1 MAGRDFRTLKLE
13 ILAETKNFVAGMNAG
28 EKKTKTF
35 GDKLAEFGKKAG
47 LALAAATA
55 AVSAFA
61 IKIAVDGV
69 KAASDLSE
77 SVSKVGVLF
86 GDSASKIEAFAESA
100 AASLGQTKQ
109 QALDA
114 ASTFAIFGSSAGLAG
129 DDLVEFS
136 TDFTNLAS
144 DLASFNNTSPEDAI
158 QAIGAALRGEALPLR
173 RYGVLLD
180 EATLRQAAFELGIIS
195 TTKQALTPQQ
205 KVLAAQEVIYKQTT
219 AAQGDFLRTSDGLA
233 NSQRILNAQ
242 LANIRTEIGT
252 ALLPIVLKLTQ
263 IFSNNVLPVIQSV
276 ADAFSKR
283 AGGLG
288 EGLFEFVD
296 GVKLFLLPIIDGAI
310 NAFNDI
316 KGAIRE
322 NIDEFQSFF
331 NVVKSLAPIIGT
343 TIGAALNVIG
353 DIAAV
358 VINVISNVLGVIS
371 GIVNKAIDAINVIIR
386 AVNRIPGVNIPQIG
400 GVGSGGG
407 GGTAGATG
415 TGFSQLSGLGQGV
428 AGAVAGAVAAGGFD
442 GSPVGGG
449 SAGTGAGVGTTGVL
463 GATSANDLVKRLTAV
478 NDAFTDLTFQVAT
491 NGISQKAAAQQ
502 FDKLTKEFAVLEKQ
516 ANKLTAEPVVL
527 GGTPFGQQGGN
538 TTNIYVTGAVDPEGT
553 ARAVANSLNSQAARS
568 VTALRDRVN

>member
-35 GDKLAEFGKKAG
+35 GDKLADFGKKAG

-55 AVSAFA
+55 AVGAFA

-69 KAASDLSE
+69 KAASNLSE
-77 SVSKVGVLF
+77 TVSKVGVLF
-86 GDSASKIEAFAESA
+86 GDSAAQIEAFAETA
-100 AASLGQTKQ
+100 AESLGQTKQ
-109 QALDA
+109 EALDA
-114 ASTFAIFGSSAGLAG
+114 SATFAIFGKSAGLSG
-129 DDLVEFS
+129 DELVKFS
-136 TDFTNLAS
+136 TGFTSLAS
-144 DLASFNNTSPEDAI
+144 DLASFNDTSPEDAI

-233 NSQRILNAQ
+233 NTQRKLNAQ
-242 LANIRTEIGT
+242 LTNIRTEIGT

-263 IFSNNVLPVIQSV
+263 SFSNNVLPVIQSV
-276 ADAFSKR
+276 ADAFSSR

-343 TIGAALNVIG
+343 TIGAALNVVG

-371 GIVNKAIDAINVIIR
+371 GIVNKVIDAINVIIR

-400 GVGSGGG
+400 GVGSSG

-428 AGAVAGAVAAGGFD
+428 AGAVAGAVAAGGF
-442 GSPVGGG
+442 GESPVGGG

>member
-1 MAGRDFRTLKLE
+1 MAKDFRTLKLE
-13 ILAETKNFVAGMNAG
+13 ILAETKNFIAGMNEG
-28 EKKTKTF
+28 EKKTQSF
-35 GDKLAEFGKKAG
+35 GDKLGEFGKKAG

-55 AVSAFA
+55 AVGAFA

-86 GDSASKIEAFAESA
+86 GDSSAKIEAFAEQA
-100 AASLGQTKQ
+100 AQSLGQTKQ

-114 ASTFAIFGSSAGLAG
+114 ASTFAIFGKSAGLAG
-129 DDLVEFS
+129 DDLVKFS
-136 TDFTNLAS
+136 TDFTTLAS

-158 QAIGAALRGEALPLR
+158 QAIGAALRGETEPLR

-180 EATLRQAAFELGIIS
+180 DASLRQAALSLGIIR
-195 TTKQALTPQQ
+195 TTKEALTPQQ
-205 KVLAAQEVIYKQTT
+205 KVLAAQELIYQQTS
-219 AAQGDFLRTSDGLA
+219 AAQGDFQRTSDGLA

-242 LANIRTEIGT
+242 LANIRTEIGE

-263 IFSNNVLPVIQSV
+263 IFTNNVLPVIQGV
-276 ADAFSKR
+276 ADAFSSK

-343 TIGAALNVIG
+343 TIGAALNVVG

-371 GIVNKAIDAINVIIR
+371 GIVNKAIDAINFIIR

-400 GVGSGGG
+400 GVGSSG

-415 TGFSQLSGLGQGV
+415 TGFSQLSGLDREV
-428 AGAVAGAVAAGGFD
+428 AAAGAAFARGGFAGG
-442 GSPVGGG
+442 GAGGG
-449 SAGTGAGVGTTGVL
+449 GAGGGGGVGATGVL
-463 GATSANDLVKRLTAV
+463 GAKSALDLVKRLETI

-491 NGISQKAAAQQ
+491 NGISQKAAAAQ
-502 FDKLTKEFAVLEKQ
+502 FDKLTQEFRVLEKQ
-516 ANKLTAEPVVL
+516 AESLSGTTAVPF
-527 GGTPFGQQGGN
+527 GATPFGQQGGN
-538 TTNIYVTGAVDPEGT
+538 TTNIYVTGAIDPEGT
-553 ARAVANSLNSQAARS
+553 ARAVANQLNSQAARS

>member
-55 AVSAFA
+55 AVGAFA

-343 TIGAALNVIG
+343 TIGAALNVVG

-428 AGAVAGAVAAGGFD
+428 AGAVAGAVAAGGF
-442 GSPVGGG
+442 SGGG
-449 SAGTGAGVGTTGVL
+449 AAGGGGAGGRWRWSRNYWSIGC
-463 GATSANDLVKRLTAV
+463 N
-478 NDAFTDLTFQVAT
+478 
-491 NGISQKAAAQQ
+491 
-502 FDKLTKEFAVLEKQ
+502 
-516 ANKLTAEPVVL
+516 
-527 GGTPFGQQGGN
+527 
-538 TTNIYVTGAVDPEGT
+538 
-553 ARAVANSLNSQAARS
+553 
-568 VTALRDRVN
+568 

>member
-55 AVSAFA
+55 AVGAFA

-233 NSQRILNAQ
+233 NSQRILSAQ

-276 ADAFSKR
+276 ADAFSSR

-343 TIGAALNVIG
+343 TIGAALNVVG

-407 GGTAGATG
+407 GTAGATG

-428 AGAVAGAVAAGGFD
+428 ADAVAGAVAAGGFD

-502 FDKLTKEFAVLEKQ
+502 FDKLTKEFRVLEKQ
-516 ANKLTAEPVVL
+516 AEALSGTTPVAF
-527 GGTPFGQQGGN
+527 GATPFGQSQN
-538 TTNIYVTGAVDPEGT
+538 VTNVYVSGAVDPEGT

>member
-1 MAGRDFRTLKLE
+1 MAKDFRTLKLE
-13 ILAETKNFVAGMNAG
+13 ILAETKNFIAGMNEG
-28 EKKTKTF
+28 EKKTQSF
-35 GDKLAEFGKKAG
+35 GDKLGEFGKKAG
-47 LALAAATA
+47 LALAAVTA
-55 AVSAFA
+55 AVGAFA

-129 DDLVEFS
+129 DDLVKFS
-136 TDFTNLAS
+136 TDFTTLAS

-158 QAIGAALRGEALPLR
+158 QAIGAALRGETEPLR

-180 EATLRQAAFELGIIS
+180 DASLRQAALSLGIIR
-195 TTKQALTPQQ
+195 TTKEALTPQQ
-205 KVLAAQEVIYKQTT
+205 KVLAAQELIYQQTS
-219 AAQGDFLRTSDGLA
+219 AAQGDFQRTSDGLA

-242 LANIRTEIGT
+242 LSNIRTEIGE

-276 ADAFSKR
+276 ADAFSSR

-288 EGLFEFVD
+288 EGVFEFID

-343 TIGAALNVIG
+343 TIGAALNVVG

-371 GIVNKAIDAINVIIR
+371 GIVNKAIDSINYIIR
-386 AVNRIPGVNIPQIG
+386 AVNRIPGVSIPEVG
-400 GVGSGGG
+400 GFGSSGGG
-407 GGTAGATG
+407 SAGSTG
-415 TGFSQLSGLGQGV
+415 TGFSQLSSLGQGV
-428 AGAVAGAVAAGGFD
+428 AGAVAGAVGGF
-442 GSPVGGG
+442 GGGGGAAVGGFG
-449 SAGTGAGVGTTGVL
+449 GGGLGATGVL
-463 GATSANDLVKRLTAV
+463 GATSATDLVKRLT
-478 NDAFTDLTFQVAT
+478 NISDAFTDLTFQVAT

-502 FDKLTKEFAVLEKQ
+502 FDKLTAEFAVLEKQ
-516 ANKLTAEPVVL
+516 ASRLTAEPVVL
-527 GGTPFGQQGGN
+527 GGTPFGQAGGN
-538 TTNIYVTGAVDPEGT
+538 TTNIYVTGAIDPERT
-553 ARAVANSLNSQAARS
+553 ARDIATTLNSQAARS
-568 VTALRDRVN
+568 VTALRDR

>member
-55 AVSAFA
+55 AVGAFA

-233 NSQRILNAQ
+233 NSQRILSAQ

-276 ADAFSKR
+276 ADAFSSR

-343 TIGAALNVIG
+343 TIGAALNVVG

-400 GVGSGGG
+400 GVGSGG

-502 FDKLTKEFAVLEKQ
+502 FDKLTKEFRVLEKQ
-516 ANKLTAEPVVL
+516 AEALSGTTPVAF
-527 GGTPFGQQGGN
+527 GATPFGQSQHV
-538 TTNIYVTGAVDPEGT
+538 TNVYVTGAVDPEGT

>member
-1 MAGRDFRTLKLE
+1 MAKDFRTLKLE
-13 ILAETKNFVAGMNAG
+13 ILAETKNFIAGMNEG
-28 EKKTKTF
+28 EKKTQSF
-35 GDKLAEFGKKAG
+35 GDKLGEFGKKAG

-55 AVSAFA
+55 AVGAFA

-129 DDLVEFS
+129 DDLVKFS
-136 TDFTNLAS
+136 TDFTTLAS

-158 QAIGAALRGEALPLR
+158 QAIGAALRGETEPLR

-180 EATLRQAAFELGIIS
+180 DASLRQAALSLGIIR
-195 TTKQALTPQQ
+195 TTKEALTPQQ
-205 KVLAAQEVIYKQTT
+205 KVLAAQELIYQQTS
-219 AAQGDFLRTSDGLA
+219 AAQGDFQRTSDGLA

-242 LANIRTEIGT
+242 LSNIRTEIGE

-276 ADAFSKR
+276 ADAFSTR

-288 EGLFEFVD
+288 EGVFEFID

-343 TIGAALNVIG
+343 TIGAALNVVG

-371 GIVNKAIDAINVIIR
+371 GIVNKAIDAINYIIR
-386 AVNRIPGVNIPQIG
+386 AVNRIPGVSIPEVG
-400 GVGSGGG
+400 GFGSSG

-415 TGFSQLSGLGQGV
+415 TGFSQLSSLGQGV
-428 AGAVAGAVAAGGFD
+428 AGAVAGAVAAGGF
-442 GSPVGGG
+442 GGG
-449 SAGTGAGVGTTGVL
+449 GGAAGGGAAGGGGGAGATGIL
-463 GATSANDLVKRLTAV
+463 GATNVPDLIKRLQNV
-478 NDAFTDLTFQVAT
+478 SDAFTDLTFLVTT

-502 FDKLTKEFAVLEKQ
+502 FDKLTKEFALLENQ
-516 ANKLTAEPVVL
+516 ANRLTVDPVLL
-527 GGTPFGQQGGN
+527 GGTPFGQAQN
-538 TTNIYVTGAVDPEGT
+538 VTNVYVSGAVDPEGT
-553 ARAVANSLNSQAARS
+553 ARAVANQLNSQAARS

>member
-55 AVSAFA
+55 AVGAFA

-343 TIGAALNVIG
+343 TIGAALNVVG

-400 GVGSGGG
+400 GVGSSG

-428 AGAVAGAVAAGGFD
+428 AGAVAGAVAAGGF
-442 GSPVGGG
+442 GESPVGGG

-463 GATSANDLVKRLTAV
+463 GATSALDLVKRLTAV

>member
-1 MAGRDFRTLKLE
+1 M
-13 ILAETKNFVAGMNAG
+13 
-28 EKKTKTF
+28 
-35 GDKLAEFGKKAG
+35 
-47 LALAAATA
+47 
-55 AVSAFA
+55 
-61 IKIAVDGV
+61 
-69 KAASDLSE
+69 
-77 SVSKVGVLF
+77 
-86 GDSASKIEAFAESA
+86 
-100 AASLGQTKQ
+100 ASL
-109 QALDA
+109 A
-114 ASTFAIFGSSAGLAG
+114 
-129 DDLVEFS
+129 
-136 TDFTNLAS
+136 
-144 DLASFNNTSPEDAI
+144 NT
-158 QAIGAALRGEALPLR
+158 
-173 RYGVLLD
+173 
-180 EATLRQAAFELGIIS
+180 
-195 TTKQALTPQQ
+195 
-205 KVLAAQEVIYKQTT
+205 
-219 AAQGDFLRTSDGLA
+219 
-233 NSQRILNAQ
+233 QRKLNAQ
-242 LANIRTEIGT
+242 LTNIRTEIGT

-276 ADAFSKR
+276 ADAFSSR

-343 TIGAALNVIG
+343 TIGAALNVVG

-407 GGTAGATG
+407 GTAGATG

-428 AGAVAGAVAAGGFD
+428 AGAVAGAVAAGGF
-442 GSPVGGG
+442 GESPVGGG
-449 SAGTGAGVGTTGVL
+449 SAGTGAGVGATGVL

-478 NDAFTDLTFQVAT
+478 NDAFTDLRFQVAT
-491 NGISQKAAAQQ
+491 NGISQKAAAAQ

-527 GGTPFGQQGGN
+527 GGTPFGQAQN
-538 TTNIYVTGAVDPEGT
+538 VTNVYISGAIDPEGT
-553 ARAVANSLNSQAARS
+553 ARAFASTLNSQAARS

>member
-55 AVSAFA
+55 AVGAFA

-69 KAASDLSE
+69 KAASNLSE
-77 SVSKVGVLF
+77 TVSKVGVLF
-86 GDSASKIEAFAESA
+86 GDTANQIEAFAEKA
-100 AASLGQTKQ
+100 AESLGQTKQ
-109 QALDA
+109 EALDA
-114 ASTFAIFGSSAGLAG
+114 SATFAIFGKSAGLSG
-129 DDLVEFS
+129 DELVKFS
-136 TDFTNLAS
+136 TGFTSLAS
-144 DLASFNNTSPEDAI
+144 DLASFNDTSPEDAI

-219 AAQGDFLRTSDGLA
+219 AAQGDFERTSDGLA
-233 NSQRILNAQ
+233 NTQRKLNAQ
-242 LANIRTEIGT
+242 LTNIRTEIGT

-343 TIGAALNVIG
+343 TIGAALNVVG

-371 GIVNKAIDAINVIIR
+371 GIVNKTIDAINVIIR

-400 GVGSGGG
+400 GVGSGG

-428 AGAVAGAVAAGGFD
+428 AGAVAGAVAAGGF
-442 GSPVGGG
+442 GESPVGGG
-449 SAGTGAGVGTTGVL
+449 SAGTGAGVGATGVL

-527 GGTPFGQQGGN
+527 GGTPFGQAQN
-538 TTNIYVTGAVDPEGT
+538 VTNVYISGAIDPEGT
-553 ARAVANSLNSQAARS
+553 ARAFASTLNSQAARS

>member
-400 GVGSGGG
+400 GVGSSGS
-407 GGTAGATG
+407 GTAGATG

-428 AGAVAGAVAAGGFD
+428 AGAVAGAVAAGGF
-442 GSPVGGG
+442 GESPVGGG

>member
-55 AVSAFA
+55 AVGAFA

-100 AASLGQTKQ
+100 AVSLGQTKQ

-129 DDLVEFS
+129 DDLVKFS
-136 TDFTNLAS
+136 TDFTTLAS
-144 DLASFNNTSPEDAI
+144 DLVSFNNTSPEDAI
-158 QAIGAALRGEALPLR
+158 QAIGAALRGETEPLR

-180 EATLRQAAFELGIIS
+180 DASLRQAALSLGIIR
-195 TTKQALTPQQ
+195 TTKEALTPQQ
-205 KVLAAQEVIYKQTT
+205 KVLAAQELIYQQTS
-219 AAQGDFLRTSDGLA
+219 AAQGDFQRTSDGLA

-276 ADAFSKR
+276 ADAFSSR

-343 TIGAALNVIG
+343 TIGAALNVVG

-371 GIVNKAIDAINVIIR
+371 GIVNKAIDAINYIIR
-386 AVNRIPGVNIPQIG
+386 AVNKIPGVSIPEVG
-400 GVGSGGG
+400 GFGSNG

-415 TGFSQLSGLGQGV
+415 TGFSQLSSLGQGV
-428 AGAVAGAVAAGGFD
+428 ASAVAGAVAAGGLIATEA
-442 GSPVGGG
+442 GGG
-449 SAGTGAGVGTTGVL
+449 VAGGSGGVGATGVL
-463 GATSANDLVKRLTAV
+463 GATSATDLVKRLTAV
-478 NDAFTDLTFQVAT
+478 NDAFTDLTFQVVT

-502 FDKLTKEFAVLEKQ
+502 FDKLTKEFRVLEKQ

-538 TTNIYVTGAVDPEGT
+538 TTNIYVTGSIDPERT
-553 ARAVANSLNSQAARS
+553 ARDIATTLNSQAARS
-568 VTALRDRVN
+568 VPALRDRVN

>member
-35 GDKLAEFGKKAG
+35 GDKLADFGKKAG

-69 KAASDLSE
+69 KAASNLSE
-77 SVSKVGVLF
+77 TVSKVGVLF
-86 GDSASKIEAFAESA
+86 GDSAAQIEAFAETA
-100 AASLGQTKQ
+100 AESLGQTKQ
-109 QALDA
+109 EALDA
-114 ASTFAIFGSSAGLAG
+114 SATFAIFGKSAGLSG
-129 DDLVEFS
+129 DELVKFS
-136 TDFTNLAS
+136 TGFTSLAS
-144 DLASFNNTSPEDAI
+144 DLASFNDTSPEDAI

-233 NSQRILNAQ
+233 NTQRKLNAQ
-242 LANIRTEIGT
+242 LTNIRTEIGT

-263 IFSNNVLPVIQSV
+263 SFSNNVLPVIQSV
-276 ADAFSKR
+276 ADAFSSR

-343 TIGAALNVIG
+343 TIGAALNVVG

-371 GIVNKAIDAINVIIR
+371 GIVNKVIDAINVIIR

-400 GVGSGGG
+400 GVGSSG

-527 GGTPFGQQGGN
+527 GSTPFGQQGGN

>member
-55 AVSAFA
+55 AVGAFA

-233 NSQRILNAQ
+233 NSQRILSAQ

-343 TIGAALNVIG
+343 TIGAALNVVG

-400 GVGSGGG
+400 GVGSSG

-428 AGAVAGAVAAGGFD
+428 AGAVAGAVAAGGF
-442 GSPVGGG
+442 GESPVGGG

-463 GATSANDLVKRLTAV
+463 GATSALDLVKRLTAV

>member
-55 AVSAFA
+55 AVGAFA

-343 TIGAALNVIG
+343 TIGAALNVVG

-400 GVGSGGG
+400 GVGSSG

-428 AGAVAGAVAAGGFD
+428 AGAVAGAVAAGGF
-442 GSPVGGG
+442 GESPVGGG

>member
-35 GDKLAEFGKKAG
+35 GDKLADFGKKAG

-55 AVSAFA
+55 AVGAFA
-61 IKIAVDGV
+61 IKIGIDGV
-69 KAASDLSE
+69 KAASNLSE
-77 SVSKVGVLF
+77 TVSKVGVLF
-86 GDSASKIEAFAESA
+86 GDSAAQIEAFAETA
-100 AASLGQTKQ
+100 AESLGQTKQ
-109 QALDA
+109 EALDA
-114 ASTFAIFGSSAGLAG
+114 SATFAIFGKSAGLSG
-129 DDLVEFS
+129 DELVKFS
-136 TDFTNLAS
+136 TGFTSLAS
-144 DLASFNNTSPEDAI
+144 DLASFNDTSPEDAI

-233 NSQRILNAQ
+233 NTQRKLNAQ
-242 LANIRTEIGT
+242 LTNIRTEIGT

-263 IFSNNVLPVIQSV
+263 SFSNNVLPVIQSV
-276 ADAFSKR
+276 ADAFSSR

-343 TIGAALNVIG
+343 TIGAALNVVG

-371 GIVNKAIDAINVIIR
+371 GIVNKVIDAINVIIR

-400 GVGSGGG
+400 GVGSSG

-527 GGTPFGQQGGN
+527 GSTPFGQQGGN

>member
-55 AVSAFA
+55 AVGAFA

-100 AASLGQTKQ
+100 AVSLGQTKQ

-129 DDLVEFS
+129 DDLVKFS
-136 TDFTNLAS
+136 TDFTTLAS

-158 QAIGAALRGEALPLR
+158 QAIGAALRGETEPLR

-180 EATLRQAAFELGIIS
+180 DASLRQAALSLGIIR
-195 TTKQALTPQQ
+195 TTKEALTPQQ
-205 KVLAAQEVIYKQTT
+205 KVLAAQELIYQQTS
-219 AAQGDFLRTSDGLA
+219 AAQGDFQRTSDGLA

-276 ADAFSKR
+276 ADAFSSR

-343 TIGAALNVIG
+343 TIGAALNVVG

-371 GIVNKAIDAINVIIR
+371 GIVNKAIDAINYIIR
-386 AVNRIPGVNIPQIG
+386 AVNKIPGVSIPEVG
-400 GVGSGGG
+400 GFGSNG

-415 TGFSQLSGLGQGV
+415 TGFSQLSSLGQGV
-428 AGAVAGAVAAGGFD
+428 ASAVAGAVAAGGLIATEA
-442 GSPVGGG
+442 GGG
-449 SAGTGAGVGTTGVL
+449 VAGGSGGVGATGVL
-463 GATSANDLVKRLTAV
+463 GATSATDLVKRLTAV
-478 NDAFTDLTFQVAT
+478 NDAFTDLTFQVVT

-502 FDKLTKEFAVLEKQ
+502 FDKLTKEFRVLEKQ

-538 TTNIYVTGAVDPEGT
+538 TTNIYVTGSIDPERT
-553 ARAVANSLNSQAARS
+553 ARDIATTLNSQAARS
-568 VTALRDRVN
+568 VPALRDRVN

>member
-1 MAGRDFRTLKLE
+1 MAKDFRTLKLE
-13 ILAETKNFVAGMNAG
+13 ILAETKNFVAGMNDG
-28 EKKTKTF
+28 EKKTQSF
-35 GDKLAEFGKKAG
+35 GDKLGEFGKKAG

-55 AVSAFA
+55 AVGAFA

-86 GDSASKIEAFAESA
+86 GDSSAKIEAFAEQA
-100 AASLGQTKQ
+100 AQSLGQTKQ

-114 ASTFAIFGSSAGLAG
+114 ASTFAIFGKSAGLAG
-129 DDLVEFS
+129 DDLVKFS
-136 TDFTNLAS
+136 TDFTTLAS

-158 QAIGAALRGEALPLR
+158 QAIGAALRGETEPLR

-180 EATLRQAAFELGIIS
+180 DASLRQAALSLGIIR
-195 TTKQALTPQQ
+195 TTKEALTPQQ
-205 KVLAAQEVIYKQTT
+205 KVLAAQELIYQQTS
-219 AAQGDFLRTSDGLA
+219 AAQGDFQRTSDGLA

-242 LANIRTEIGT
+242 LSNIRTEIGE

-263 IFSNNVLPVIQSV
+263 IFTNNVLPVIQSV
-276 ADAFSKR
+276 ADAFSSK

-343 TIGAALNVIG
+343 TIGAALNVVG

-400 GVGSGGG
+400 GVGSSG

-415 TGFSQLSGLGQGV
+415 TGFGQLSSLGQGV
-428 AGAVAGAVAAGGFD
+428 AGAVAGAVAAGGF
-442 GSPVGGG
+442 SGGG
-449 SAGTGAGVGTTGVL
+449 AAGGGGAGAGGGVGATGVL

-478 NDAFTDLTFQVAT
+478 NDAFTELTFQVAT
-491 NGISQKAAAQQ
+491 NGISQKAAAAQ
-502 FDKLTKEFAVLEKQ
+502 FDKLTAEFAVLERQ
-516 ANKLTAEPVVL
+516 AGALVPTPVPL
-527 GGTPFGQQGGN
+527 GATPFGQAGGN
-538 TTNIYVTGAVDPEGT
+538 TTNIYVTGSIDPERT
-553 ARAVANSLNSQAARS
+553 ARDIATTLNSQAARS
-568 VTALRDRVN
+568 VPALRDRVN

>member
-205 KVLAAQEVIYKQTT
+205 KVLAAQQVIYKQTT

-242 LANIRTEIGT
+242 LSNIRTEIGT

-276 ADAFSKR
+276 ADAFSSR

-343 TIGAALNVIG
+343 TIGAALNVVG

-407 GGTAGATG
+407 GTAGATG

-428 AGAVAGAVAAGGFD
+428 ADAVAGAVAAGGF
-442 GSPVGGG
+442 SGGG
-449 SAGTGAGVGTTGVL
+449 AAGGGGAGGGGGVGATGVL
-463 GATSANDLVKRLTAV
+463 GATSALDLVKRLTAV

-502 FDKLTKEFAVLEKQ
+502 FDKLTKEFRVLEKQ

>member
-1 MAGRDFRTLKLE
+1 MAKDFRTLKLE
-13 ILAETKNFVAGMNAG
+13 ILAETKNFVAGMNDG
-28 EKKTKTF
+28 EKKTQSF
-35 GDKLAEFGKKAG
+35 GDKLGEFGKKAG

-55 AVSAFA
+55 AVGAFA

-86 GDSASKIEAFAESA
+86 GDSSAKIEAFAEQA
-100 AASLGQTKQ
+100 AQSLGQTKQ

-129 DDLVEFS
+129 DDLVKFS
-136 TDFTNLAS
+136 TDFTTLAS

-158 QAIGAALRGEALPLR
+158 QAIGAALRGETEPLR

-180 EATLRQAAFELGIIS
+180 DASLRQAALSLGIIR
-195 TTKQALTPQQ
+195 TTKEALTPQQ
-205 KVLAAQEVIYKQTT
+205 KVLAAQELIYQQTS
-219 AAQGDFLRTSDGLA
+219 AAQGDFQRTSDGLA

-242 LANIRTEIGT
+242 LSNIRTEIGE

-276 ADAFSKR
+276 ADAFSNR

-288 EGLFEFVD
+288 EGVFQFID

-343 TIGAALNVIG
+343 TIGAALNVVG

-371 GIVNKAIDAINVIIR
+371 GIVNKAIDAINFIIR
-386 AVNRIPGVNIPQIG
+386 GVNRIPGVSIPEVG
-400 GVGSGGG
+400 GFGSSG

-415 TGFSQLSGLGQGV
+415 TGFSQLSSLGQGV
-428 AGAVAGAVAAGGFD
+428 AGAVAGAVAAGGF
-442 GSPVGGG
+442 GGG
-449 SAGTGAGVGTTGVL
+449 ATGGGATGGGGGVGATGVL

-478 NDAFTDLTFQVAT
+478 NDAFTDLTFLVAT

-502 FDKLTKEFAVLEKQ
+502 FDKLTAEFAVLEKQ
-516 ANKLTAEPVVL
+516 ANRLSVGDPVVL
-527 GGTPFGQQGGN
+527 GGTPFGQAQN
-538 TTNIYVTGAVDPEGT
+538 VTNVYISGAIDPEGT
-553 ARAVANSLNSQAARS
+553 ARAFASTLNSQAARS
-568 VTALRDRVN
+568 VTALRDKVN

>member
-1 MAGRDFRTLKLE
+1 MAKDFRTLKLE
-13 ILAETKNFVAGMNAG
+13 ILAETKNFVAGMNDG
-28 EKKTKTF
+28 EKKTQSF
-35 GDKLAEFGKKAG
+35 GDKLGEFGKKAG

-55 AVSAFA
+55 AVGAFA

-129 DDLVEFS
+129 DDLVKFS
-136 TDFTNLAS
+136 TDFTTLAS

-158 QAIGAALRGEALPLR
+158 QAIGAALRGETEPLR

-180 EATLRQAAFELGIIS
+180 DASLRQAALSLGIIR
-195 TTKQALTPQQ
+195 TTKEALTPQQ
-205 KVLAAQEVIYKQTT
+205 KVLAAQELIYQQTS
-219 AAQGDFLRTSDGLA
+219 AAQGDFQRTSDGLA

-242 LANIRTEIGT
+242 LSNIRTEIGT

-276 ADAFSKR
+276 ADAFSSR

-288 EGLFEFVD
+288 EGVFEFID

-343 TIGAALNVIG
+343 TIGAALNVVG

-371 GIVNKAIDAINVIIR
+371 GIVNKAIDAINFIIR
-386 AVNRIPGVNIPQIG
+386 AVNRIPGVDIPQVG
-400 GVGSGGG
+400 GFGSSG

-415 TGFSQLSGLGQGV
+415 TGFSQLSSLGQGV
-428 AGAVAGAVAAGGFD
+428 AGAVAGAVAAGGF
-442 GSPVGGG
+442 GGG
-449 SAGTGAGVGTTGVL
+449 AAGGGAAGGGGGVGATGVL

-491 NGISQKAAAQQ
+491 NGISQKAAAAQ
-502 FDKLTKEFAVLEKQ
+502 FDKLTEEFRVLERQ
-516 ANKLTAEPVVL
+516 AERLTPAAVPF
-527 GGTPFGQQGGN
+527 GATPFGQQGGN
-538 TTNIYVTGAVDPEGT
+538 TTNIYVTGAIDPERT
-553 ARAVANSLNSQAARS
+553 ARDIATTLNSQAARS

>member
-1 MAGRDFRTLKLE
+1 MAKDFRTLKLE
-13 ILAETKNFVAGMNAG
+13 ILAETKNFIAGMNDG
-28 EKKTKTF
+28 EKKTQSF
-35 GDKLAEFGKKAG
+35 GDKLGEFGKKAG

-55 AVSAFA
+55 AVGAFA

-86 GDSASKIEAFAESA
+86 GDSSAKIEAFAEQA
-100 AASLGQTKQ
+100 AQSLGQTKQ

-114 ASTFAIFGSSAGLAG
+114 ASTFAIFGKSAGLAG
-129 DDLVEFS
+129 DDLVKFS
-136 TDFTNLAS
+136 TDFTTLAS

-158 QAIGAALRGEALPLR
+158 QAIGAALRGETEPLR

-180 EATLRQAAFELGIIS
+180 DASLRQAALSLGIIR
-195 TTKQALTPQQ
+195 TTKEALTPQQ
-205 KVLAAQEVIYKQTT
+205 KVLAAQELIYQQTS
-219 AAQGDFLRTSDGLA
+219 AAQGDFQRTSDGLA

-242 LANIRTEIGT
+242 LANIRTEIGE

-263 IFSNNVLPVIQSV
+263 IFTNNVLPVIQGV
-276 ADAFSKR
+276 ADAFSSK

-322 NIDEFQSFF
+322 NIDEFESFF

-343 TIGAALNVIG
+343 TIGAALNVVG

-371 GIVNKAIDAINVIIR
+371 GIVNKAIDAINFIIR
-386 AVNRIPGVNIPQIG
+386 AVNKIPGVSIPEVG
-400 GVGSGGG
+400 GFGSSG

-415 TGFSQLSGLGQGV
+415 TGFSQLSSLGQGV
-428 AGAVAGAVAAGGFD
+428 AAAVAGAVAAGGF
-442 GSPVGGG
+442 GGG
-449 SAGTGAGVGTTGVL
+449 GAAGGGATGGGGGVGAIGVI

-491 NGISQKAAAQQ
+491 NGISQKAAAAQ
-502 FDKLTKEFAVLEKQ
+502 FDKLTKEFRVLERQ
-516 ANKLTAEPVVL
+516 AERLTPAAVPF
-527 GGTPFGQQGGN
+527 GATPFGQQGGN
-538 TTNIYVTGAVDPEGT
+538 TTNIYVSGAVDPEGT
-553 ARAVANSLNSQAARS
+553 ARAVANQLNSQAARS

>member
-1 MAGRDFRTLKLE
+1 MAKDFRTLKLE
-13 ILAETKNFVAGMNAG
+13 ILAETKNFVAGMNDG
-28 EKKTKTF
+28 EKKTQSF
-35 GDKLAEFGKKAG
+35 GDKLGEFGKKAG

-55 AVSAFA
+55 AVGAFA

-86 GDSASKIEAFAESA
+86 GNSASKIEAFAESA

-129 DDLVEFS
+129 DDLVKFS
-136 TDFTNLAS
+136 TDFTTLAS

-158 QAIGAALRGEALPLR
+158 QAIGAALRGETEPLR

-180 EATLRQAAFELGIIS
+180 DASLRQAALSLGIIR
-195 TTKQALTPQQ
+195 TTKEALTPQQ
-205 KVLAAQEVIYKQTT
+205 KVLAAQELIYQQTS
-219 AAQGDFLRTSDGLA
+219 AAQGDFQRTSDGLA

-242 LANIRTEIGT
+242 LSNIRTEIGT

-288 EGLFEFVD
+288 EGVFEFID

-343 TIGAALNVIG
+343 TIGAALNVVG

-371 GIVNKAIDAINVIIR
+371 GIVNKAIDAINYIIR
-386 AVNRIPGVNIPQIG
+386 AVNRIPGVSIPEVG
-400 GVGSGGG
+400 GFGSSG

-415 TGFSQLSGLGQGV
+415 TGFSQLSSLGQGV
-428 AGAVAGAVAAGGFD
+428 AGAVAGAVAAGGF
-442 GSPVGGG
+442 GGG
-449 SAGTGAGVGTTGVL
+449 AAGGGAAGGGGGLGATGVL
-463 GATSANDLVKRLTAV
+463 GATSATDLVKRLT
-478 NDAFTDLTFQVAT
+478 NISDAFTDLTFQVAT

-502 FDKLTKEFAVLEKQ
+502 FDKLTAEFAVLEKQ
-516 ANKLTAEPVVL
+516 ANRLTAEPVVL
-527 GGTPFGQQGGN
+527 GGTPFGQAGGN
-538 TTNIYVTGAVDPEGT
+538 TTNIYVTGAIDPERT
-553 ARAVANSLNSQAARS
+553 ARDIATTLNSQAARS
-568 VTALRDRVN
+568 VTALRDR

>member
-55 AVSAFA
+55 AVGAFA
-61 IKIAVDGV
+61 IKIGIDGV
-69 KAASDLSE
+69 KAASNLSE
-77 SVSKVGVLF
+77 TVSKVGVLF
-86 GDSASKIEAFAESA
+86 GDSAAQIEAFAETA
-100 AASLGQTKQ
+100 AESLGQTKQ
-109 QALDA
+109 EALDA
-114 ASTFAIFGSSAGLAG
+114 SATFAIFGKSAGLSG
-129 DDLVEFS
+129 DELVKFS
-136 TDFTNLAS
+136 TGFTSLAS
-144 DLASFNNTSPEDAI
+144 DLASFNDTSPEDAI

-233 NSQRILNAQ
+233 NTQRKLNAQ
-242 LANIRTEIGT
+242 LTNIRTEIGT

-263 IFSNNVLPVIQSV
+263 SFSNNVLPVIQSV
-276 ADAFSKR
+276 ADAFSSR

-343 TIGAALNVIG
+343 TIGAALNVVG

-371 GIVNKAIDAINVIIR
+371 GIVNKVIDAINVIIR

-400 GVGSGGG
+400 GVGSSG

-527 GGTPFGQQGGN
+527 GSTPFGQQGGN

>member
-55 AVSAFA
+55 AVGAFA

-276 ADAFSKR
+276 ADAFSSR

-343 TIGAALNVIG
+343 TIGAALNVVG

-407 GGTAGATG
+407 GTAGATG

-428 AGAVAGAVAAGGFD
+428 ADAVAGAVAAGGF
-442 GSPVGGG
+442 SGGG
-449 SAGTGAGVGTTGVL
+449 AAGGGGAGGGGGVGTTGVL

-502 FDKLTKEFAVLEKQ
+502 FDKLTKEFRVLEKQ
-516 ANKLTAEPVVL
+516 AEALSGTTPVAF
-527 GGTPFGQQGGN
+527 GATPFGQSQN
-538 TTNIYVTGAVDPEGT
+538 VTNVYVSGAIDPEGT

>member
-1 MAGRDFRTLKLE
+1 MAKDFRTLKLE
-13 ILAETKNFVAGMNAG
+13 ILAETKNFVAGMNEG
-28 EKKTKTF
+28 EKKTQSF
-35 GDKLAEFGKKAG
+35 GDKLGEFGKKAG

-55 AVSAFA
+55 AVGAFA

-129 DDLVEFS
+129 DDLVKFS
-136 TDFTNLAS
+136 TDFTTLAS

-158 QAIGAALRGEALPLR
+158 QAIGAALRGETEPLR

-180 EATLRQAAFELGIIS
+180 DASLRQAALSLGIIR
-195 TTKQALTPQQ
+195 TTKEALTPQQ
-205 KVLAAQEVIYKQTT
+205 KVLAAQELIYQQTS
-219 AAQGDFLRTSDGLA
+219 AAQGDFQRTSDGLA

-242 LANIRTEIGT
+242 LSNIRTEIGE

-276 ADAFSKR
+276 ADAFSSR

-343 TIGAALNVIG
+343 TIGAALNVVG

-400 GVGSGGG
+400 GVGSSG

-415 TGFSQLSGLGQGV
+415 TGFGQLSSLGQGV
-428 AGAVAGAVAAGGFD
+428 AGAVAGAVAAGGF
-442 GSPVGGG
+442 GGGGAVGGG
-449 SAGTGAGVGTTGVL
+449 SAVGGGGVGATGVL

-478 NDAFTDLTFQVAT
+478 NDAFTELTFQVAT
-491 NGISQKAAAQQ
+491 NGISQKAAAAQ
-502 FDKLTKEFAVLEKQ
+502 FDKLTAEFAVLERQ
-516 ANKLTAEPVVL
+516 AGALVPTPVPL
-527 GGTPFGQQGGN
+527 GATPFGQAGGN
-538 TTNIYVTGAVDPEGT
+538 TTNIYVTGAIDPEGT
-553 ARAVANSLNSQAARS
+553 ARAVANQLNSQAARS

>member
-55 AVSAFA
+55 AVGAFA

-69 KAASDLSE
+69 KAASNLSE
-77 SVSKVGVLF
+77 TVSKVGVLF
-86 GDSASKIEAFAESA
+86 GDTATQIEAFAEKA
-100 AASLGQTKQ
+100 AESLGQTKQ
-109 QALDA
+109 EALDA
-114 ASTFAIFGSSAGLAG
+114 SATFAIFGKSAGLSG
-129 DDLVEFS
+129 DELVKFS
-136 TDFTNLAS
+136 TGFTSLAS
-144 DLASFNNTSPEDAI
+144 DLASFNDTSPEDAI

-219 AAQGDFLRTSDGLA
+219 AAQGDFERTSDGLA
-233 NSQRILNAQ
+233 NTQRKLNAQ
-242 LANIRTEIGT
+242 LINIRTEIGT

-343 TIGAALNVIG
+343 TIGAALNVVG

-371 GIVNKAIDAINVIIR
+371 GIVNKTIDAINVIIR

-400 GVGSGGG
+400 GVGSGG

-428 AGAVAGAVAAGGFD
+428 AGAVAGAVAAGGF
-442 GSPVGGG
+442 GGGAVGGG
-449 SAGTGAGVGTTGVL
+449 SAGTGGWWRW
-463 GATSANDLVKRLTAV
+463 SRNYWSIRR
-478 NDAFTDLTFQVAT
+478 N
-491 NGISQKAAAQQ
+491 
-502 FDKLTKEFAVLEKQ
+502 
-516 ANKLTAEPVVL
+516 
-527 GGTPFGQQGGN
+527 
-538 TTNIYVTGAVDPEGT
+538 
-553 ARAVANSLNSQAARS
+553 
-568 VTALRDRVN
+568 